1 MKKSQFHVWPK
12 HSFKEIRSV
21 KNILKNG
28 KTNYLYGDEG
38 KHFEK
43 EFANKTNCRFA
54 VAVSNGTVALDLAI
68 KSLNLKPKSEIIV
81 TSRSFIA
88 SASSII
94 LNNLV
99 PVFADV
105 DRITQNIDINS
116 IKKVFSK
123 KTSAVLCVHLGGM
136 PCEMQ
141 IILKFAKQK
150 KIKVIEDCSQAHGA
164 SYLNKSVGSFGDIST
179 WSFCYDKI
187 ISTAG
192 EGGMI
197 TTNNKKL
204 YEFCWSYKDHG
215 KNYKK
220 FIKSKKIND
229 GKFKFLHDN
238 LGTNYRLTEIQ
249 SSIGRIQLR
258 NIDKINYKRNKIC
271 KLIKD
276 KLIESD
282 IYYFQNSNI
291 KYNHAFYKLYISL
304 IKENLKRN
312 VYNSNFIKLLLDNNI
327 MCGVGT
333 CSEIYLEKN
342 FKSYNVNKKNFN
354 NAKYLSKYS
363 FAINVNHNMSLKY
376 TKDVIG
382 FLKILEV
389 KYKK

>member
-1 MKKSQFHVWPK
+1 MKKSQFYKWPS
-12 HSFKEIRSV
+12 HSLKEIRTV

-38 KHFEK
+38 RHFEK
-43 EFANKTNCRFA
+43 EFAYKTNSKYA
-54 VAVSNGTVALDLAI
+54 VALSNGTVALDLAI

-81 TSRSFIA
+81 TPRSFVA
-88 SASSII
+88 SASSIV

-105 DRITQNIDINS
+105 DQITQNINIES
-116 IKKVFSK
+116 IKNVFSK
-123 KTSAVLCVHLGGM
+123 KTSAILCVHLGGM

-141 IILKFAKQK
+141 LIIKFAKQK

-164 SYLNKSVGSFGDIST
+164 SYLNRSVGSFGDISA
-179 WSFCYDKI
+179 WSFCFDKI

-204 YEFCWSYKDHG
+204 YEFCWSFKDHG

-220 FIKSKKIND
+220 FIKSRKISD

-238 LGTNYRLTEIQ
+238 FGSNYRLTEIQ

-258 NIDKINYKRNKIC
+258 NIDKINHKRNKIC
-271 KLIKD
+271 KCVEE
-276 KLIESD
+276 KLTKSQ
-282 IYYFQNSNI
+282 IYYFQNLNK
-291 KYNHAFYKLYISL
+291 KYKHAYYKLYISL
-304 IKENLKRN
+304 KKENLKKN
-312 VYNSNFIKLLLDNNI
+312 VDNTNFIKTLLNNNI
-327 MCGVGT
+327 ICGVGT

-342 FKSYNVNKKNFN
+342 FKSYNINTKKFK

-363 FAINVNHNMSLKY
+363 FAISINHNMSLKHASN
-376 TKDVIG
+376 IA
-382 FLKILEV
+382 FLLKKLEI